1 MAWQLRS
8 SRCEATNLLQK
19 FGQKWNYIFR
29 WTYSC
34 TLQVWQISFY
44 LKLIKYY
51 TNLELA
57 QKHSNVKLHIFIFW
71 YWLYVYKIYG
81 NKGQTKAT
89 LLVLRCTFVTSTY
102 VKQNNLPQIND
113 RHIEHIEQKSVLIL
127 MIKTYGMYLW
137 RNWNSLLLMNLFI
150 KQINIILFK
159 PFVLMWNLPIL
170 IFYNQICI
178 FNFKKTALTI

>member
-1 MAWQLRS
+1 MS
-8 SRCEATNLLQK
+8 
-19 FGQKWNYIFR
+19 NYIFF
-29 WTYSC
+29 
-34 TLQVWQISFY
+34 L
-44 LKLIKYY
+44 
-51 TNLELA
+51 
-57 QKHSNVKLHIFIFW
+57 FW

-113 RHIEHIEQKSVLIL
+113 RHIEQKSVLIL

-159 PFVLMWNLPIL
+159 HFVLMWNLPIL
-170 IFYNQICI
+170 IFYNQIGI
-178 FNFKKTALTI
+178 FNFKKNDSNDLKNFRCENVYIPTLMCRV

>member
-1 MAWQLRS
+1 MS
-8 SRCEATNLLQK
+8 
-19 FGQKWNYIFR
+19 NYIFF
-29 WTYSC
+29 
-34 TLQVWQISFY
+34 L
-44 LKLIKYY
+44 
-51 TNLELA
+51 
-57 QKHSNVKLHIFIFW
+57 FW

-102 VKQNNLPQIND
+102 FKQNNLPQIND

-137 RNWNSLLLMNLFI
+137 RNWNSLLLMDLFI

-159 PFVLMWNLPIL
+159 HFVLMWNLPIL

-178 FNFKKTALTI
+178 FNLKKTTLTILKFSMWKCIHPYLDVSCLICVKTYRIL